1 MLYLGQTCESNSGI
15 EPRSASQKSD
25 ARSISDDPDSRI
37 HRSPGVECTYTKT
50 RIQTNGQTL
59 ELAFCLFDII
69 DKRHM
74 FRLLFYRAMSTAP
87 VTVASGL
94 FVVNFNILSEFWAS
108 QIRIRS
114 RGTCVQCVGSRCLG
128 IIDMSSFQLHRITN
142 ICSLACMHWHSF
154 GSTTLE

>member
-1 MLYLGQTCESNSGI
+1 MLYFGQTCKSNSGN
-15 EPRSASQKSD
+15 EPRSASQKSY
-25 ARSISDDPDSRI
+25 ARSISDALDSRSN
-37 HRSPGVECTYTKT
+37 RSPNVKCTYPNT

-59 ELAFCLFDII
+59 ELAFCIFNII

-114 RGTCVQCVGSRCLG
+114 RGTCVQCGGSRCLG